1 MTRKGR
7 TKMRMKTLWSSQ
19 EMKLKILSGLF
30 SLVAQYFDVSAADVE
45 AGAGVGVVDVEA
57 VDGVKAGNVKSR
69 CIYLYLTYLSI
80 YPSTHPFVFVCRS
93 VSLFVYLSIHCFKYN
108 LDNLQSV
115 LRFVHLHK
123 FVFTIFTS
131 QALARVCIFYHIHK
145 GATTLLSSW
154 WFLVV

>member
-1 MTRKGR
+1 MTMKGR
-7 TKMRMKTLWSSQ
+7 TKMRMKTLWSIQ
-19 EMKLKILSGLF
+19 EIKLKILSGLF

-57 VDGVKAGNVKSR
+57 VAGVGVVDVEAVDGVKSGNVKSR

-131 QALARVCIFYHIHK
+131 
-145 GATTLLSSW
+145 
-154 WFLVV
+154 